1 MIYTIYIVCIIYN
14 NIKKEGKKMLHNLK
28 IEPKYFKQIKDN
40 TKRYEIRLNDRDY
53 KVGDI
58 N

>member
-1 MIYTIYIVCIIYN
+1 
-14 NIKKEGKKMLHNLK
+14 MLHNLK